1 MTETRAVAHLP
12 SLDIE
17 ILHRQEEDSETLT
30 VSLRAVP
37 GFEAV
42 GAWLDPLR
50 LCGAWL
56 RLNPWLAGNPWL
68 PPAEPR
74 HLPRS

>member
-17 ILHRQEEDSETLT
+17 ILHRQEEGAETLT

-42 GAWLDPLR
+42 GAWLDPMR
-50 LCGAWL
+50 VWSEWL
-56 RLNPWLAGNPWL
+56 RLNPWLGGAWL
-68 PPAEPR
+68 PPPGEPR
-74 HLPRS
+74 RLPRE